1 MPLSRFALLPILVL
15 ASSLTQI
22 ASAGYSYVEAT
33 ITTHSGQLPYSA
45 QFDANPG
52 FLGSNESS
60 SESSLLASGDLWGT
74 WIDNNVEWQGEL
86 GSYSVDLLAK
96 ARGGPGDLGVYVR
109 NHTNAGSWLGLV
121 IDANT
126 RAYAEA
132 SFEDTFRLA
141 EPGADWVLFTFDLQG
156 TGPVAPAFTV
166 NGSPEGLSVWVP
178 AEPDGTV
185 HLNAL
190 LSLDVSCTGPPIL
203 NSNCGVEAD
212 YFNSMRLIGA
222 EVLCSSCETPPDPR
236 LFTLNRYS
244 GISTIAWVPEPA
256 TAWLVAIPIV
266 LFAIRRGVAHKRA

>member
-1 MPLSRFALLPILVL
+1 MSGTKLIPPLVL
-15 ASSLTQI
+15 LLIA
-22 ASAGYSYVEAT
+22 ASAPAGTLSSYTYVEAT
-33 ITTHSGQLPYSA
+33 ITTPSGPLPYSA
-45 QFDANPG
+45 QFASNPG
-52 FLGSNESS
+52 FLGSDPD
-60 SESSLLASGDLWGT
+60 SLLASDTLFGT
-74 WIDNNVEWQGEL
+74 WFDQGVDWQGEL

-96 ARGGPGDLGVYVR
+96 ARAEYGDLGVYAR
-109 NHTNAGSWLGLV
+109 NYTDAGSWLGPV

-132 SFEDTFRLA
+132 SFDDIFRLA
-141 EPGADWVLFTFDLQG
+141 EPGADGVWFTFDLQG
-156 TGPVAPAFTV
+156 TGPVAPAFMV